1 MMVGM
6 TTKVRWGVLST
17 AAIGVKKVIPGMQ
30 AGQYSEVTAIASRD
44 LAKAKAAAGQLGIQK
59 AYGSYEEL
67 LADPEIDAIY
77 NPLPNQLHVPWSA
90 KAAEAGKHVLCE
102 KPLSMTVAEARSLL
116 EVQSRTR
123 VKIGEAFM
131 IRSFTQW
138 LRTKELLQS
147 GRIGD
152 LRAVTAWF
160 SYFNTDPAN
169 IRNMVECGGGAL
181 YDIGCYCIQAARV
194 GFGTQPTRVVGLIE
208 RDPTFG
214 TDRLTSA
221 LMDFP
226 GGHATFTCSM
236 QTIPYQRVHFVGTRG
251 RIEIEIPFN
260 APKDRP
266 TRIFIDEQGDI
277 FGTGIVTEEFPKA
290 DQYTMQGDAFSK
302 AILEGG
308 EVPVTLEDGIANM
321 SVIEAVFRSAE
332 TGGWVDL
339 SAV

>member
-6 TTKVRWGVLST
+6 TKKVRWGVLST

-30 AGQYSEVTAIASRD
+30 LGQYSEVTAIASRD
-44 LAKAKAAAGQLGIQK
+44 LGRAKAAAAGLGIAK

-67 LADPEIDAIY
+67 LTDPDIDAIY
-77 NPLPNQLHVPWSA
+77 NPLPNQLHVPWTA

-102 KPLSMTVAEARSLL
+102 KPLSLTVAKAESLL
-116 EVQSRTR
+116 EVRSRTG

-138 LRTKELLQS
+138 LRLQELLRA
-147 GRIGD
+147 GRIGE
-152 LRAVTAWF
+152 LRAVTAFF
-160 SYFNTDPAN
+160 SYFNADPTN
-169 IRNMVECGGGAL
+169 IRNMVETGGGAL
-181 YDIGCYCIQAARV
+181 YDIGCYCIQSART

-208 RDPTFG
+208 RDPALG

-226 GGHATFTCSM
+226 GGHATFTCST
-236 QTIPYQRVHFVGTRG
+236 QTIPYQRVHFVGTKG

-266 TRIFIDEQGDI
+266 TRLFIDETGDI
-277 FGTGIVTEEFPKA
+277 FGAGIVTEEFPTA

-302 AILEGG
+302 AILEDG
-308 EVPVTLEDGIANM
+308 EVPVPLEDGIANM
-321 SVIEAVFRSAE
+321 AVIEAIFSSAE
-332 TGGWVDL
+332 TGGWVKVG
-339 SAV
+339 A